1 MRPGIFKFV
10 AVVQAI
16 LLLVH
21 LVLYGTWIFF
31 WGPLNFTRTV
41 ELRAALAFLS
51 ISFVSASFV
60 ARRFSNWPAR
70 VFYTI
75 SAVWLGFVTFFFLA
89 ACACWIVYLAPL
101 LFGVHLERS
110 TLADSLF
117 ALGLLL
123 GIYAIGNAA
132 RIRVKKITVK
142 LPDLPA
148 SWRGRTAALVSD
160 LHLGHIRN
168 RGFLRRIVGIL
179 NRLQPDVLFIPGDL
193 YDGVAVDLDRL
204 AEPWAKF
211 SAPLG
216 AYYVTGN
223 HEQFSSPAKYL
234 DAVKQ
239 CGIRALKNEKIILDG
254 LQIVGVDYR
263 DSTNEEKFRSI
274 LQHAGLDRGAASIL
288 LVHTPDRLRI
298 AAEHGFSLQLSG
310 HTHGGQFVPFTLLI
324 SRLYR
329 EFAYGLHRFEGLQV
343 YTSSGAGT
351 WGPPMRL
358 GTFPEIVLIH
368 FE

>member
-1 MRPGIFKFV
+1 MFRFV
-10 AVVQAI
+10 AVVQLV

-21 LVLYGTWIFF
+21 LAVYGTLVFF
-31 WGPLNFTRTV
+31 WGPLSFARTV
-41 ELRAALAFLS
+41 ELRAALALLA
-51 ISFVSASFV
+51 ISFVGTSFL
-60 ARRFSNWPAR
+60 ARRYFNFAAR
-70 VFYTI
+70 MIYAI
-75 SAVWLGFVTFFFLA
+75 AALWLGVVTYFFLA
-89 ACACWIVYLAPL
+89 ACVCWIVYLAPL
-101 LFGVHLERS
+101 MFGVRMQRRPLAGSLFGV
-110 TLADSLF
+110 A
-117 ALGLLL
+117 LLL

-142 LPDLPA
+142 LPNLPA

-193 YDGVAVDLDRL
+193 YDGVAIDAPRL

-216 AYYVTGN
+216 SYFVTGN
-223 HEQFSSPAKYL
+223 HEQFSSSEKYL
-234 DAVKQ
+234 DAVKLS
-239 CGIRALKNEKIILDG
+239 GIRTLKNEKIILDG

-263 DSTNEEKFRSI
+263 DSTSEEKFRAA
-274 LQHAGLDRGAASIL
+274 LQHAGLDRDVASIL

-298 AAEHGFSLQLSG
+298 AAEAGFSLQLSG
-310 HTHGGQFVPFTLLI
+310 HTHRGQFFPFTLI
-324 SRLYR
+324 VSRIYG
-329 EFAYGLHRFEGLQV
+329 EFAYGLHRFGGLAV

>member
-1 MRPGIFKFV
+1 MFKFI
-10 AVVQAI
+10 AVVQLI

-21 LVLYGTWIFF
+21 LVLYGTWRFF
-31 WGPLNFTRTV
+31 WGALNFRHTV
-41 ELRAALAFLS
+41 ELSVAFAFLS
-51 ISFVSASFV
+51 VSFVAASFV
-60 ARRFSNWPAR
+60 ARWIFNWPAR

-75 SAVWLGFVTFFFLA
+75 SAAWLGFVTFFFLA
-89 ACACWIVYLAPL
+89 ACACWMVYLPPL
-101 LFGVHLERS
+101 LFGIRLQRRP
-110 TLADSLF
+110 LAVLLF
-117 ALGLLL
+117 SLGLLL
-123 GIYAIGNAA
+123 GVYAIGNAA
-132 RIRVKKITVK
+132 RIHVKSITVK
-142 LPDLPA
+142 LPHLPA

-168 RGFLRRIVGIL
+168 RGFLRHIVGML

-193 YDGVAVDLDRL
+193 YDGTAVDLDRL

-216 AYYVTGN
+216 ACFVTGN
-223 HEQFSSPAKYL
+223 HEQFSSAAKYL
-234 DAVKQ
+234 AAVQK
-239 CGIRALKNEKIILDG
+239 CGLRALKNEKIILDG

-263 DSTNEEKFRSI
+263 DSTNEEKYRSI
-274 LQHAGLDRGAASIL
+274 LQHADLDRSAASIL
-288 LVHTPDRLRI
+288 LVHSPDRLRI
-298 AAEHGFSLQLSG
+298 AAEAGISLQLSG
-310 HTHGGQFVPFTLLI
+310 HTHRGQFFPFTLLI
-324 SRLYR
+324 SRLYD
-329 EFAYGLHRFEGLQV
+329 EFAYGLHRFEGLEV